1 VERLVGK
8 WKSIKARG
16 LGIYIYIY
24 KSTMKRERIKLGNIK
39 GRGKKKIQC
48 RRKKSDKKKIRMEL
62 E

>member
-16 LGIYIYIY
+16 LGIYIY

-39 GRGKKKIQC
+39 GGGKKNSMQE
-48 RRKKSDKKKIRMEL
+48 KKIR
-62 E
+62 

>member
-39 GRGKKKIQC
+39 GRGKKKNSMQE
-48 RRKKSDKKKIRMEL
+48 KKIR
-62 E
+62 